1 MDERLQQMF
10 EIKGAEMSMP
20 STMSPEI
27 RSKVT
32 RNRIAY
38 GSAAAVAVAAAIVA
52 LFVWAGAN
60 DDATPEFAPAEEG
73 QVEALAG
80 KQLDAGTMET
90 GVYAIDEFEFA
101 PFAIEVAEGFEWE
114 PKIWGPG
121 MFEMSYVGANSGYL
135 TFFQEWEE
143 VIDPKHALQ
152 GGVPAPQDLR
162 AWLLDHPALDVSNV
176 TSLKIDGYPATLFD
190 ATYNGMRPS
199 ACGKGCWQFAPASEF
214 WGGTMLMFE
223 ADGPQR
229 IAVIETPNGE
239 VIAQMGGSEGFL
251 QDIAPETLQTVD
263 FAD

>member
-20 STMSPEI
+20 STMSPEV
-27 RSKVT
+27 RSRIT

-38 GSAAAVAVAAAIVA
+38 GGAAIVAVAAAIVA
-52 LFVWAGAN
+52 LFVWAGTN
-60 DDATPEFAPAEEG
+60 EDATPEFAPAEDG
-73 QVEALAG
+73 QVSQPAG
-80 KQLDAGTMET
+80 RQLDAGTMEA
-90 GVYAIDEFEFA
+90 GRYSIDEFEHA
-101 PFAIEVAEGFEWE
+101 PFSIEVAEGYEWQ

-121 MFEMSYVGANSGYL
+121 MFEMSYVGANSGFL
-135 TFFQEWEE
+135 TFFHEWEE

-162 AWLLDHPALDVSNV
+162 AWFLEHPALDVSNV
-176 TSLKIDGYPATLFD
+176 TTLEVDGYPATSFD
-190 ATYNGMRPS
+190 ATYNGLRPS

-214 WGGTMLMFE
+214 WGGTMFMMGG
-223 ADGPQR
+223 DGPQR
-229 IAVIETPNGE
+229 LVVIETPNGE
-239 VIAQMGGSEGFL
+239 VIVQMSGSEGFV